1 MPTMISRI
9 EGDLLGAADGAVELR
24 CGAITYVLLVPAADE
39 PRLVPLIGHRVE
51 FHALHYLES
60 HGQGSSF
67 VPRLIG
73 FGSTEERAFF
83 ELLTTVKG
91 LGMRKALR
99 ALRLPYQAVA
109 RAIAAEDLEVLT
121 SLPEIGRRT
130 AQTIVAALGGKVD
143 RFLELKPHES
153 AETAESGQP
162 VIVRDAV
169 AVLVQLGESKP
180 QARLLI
186 EQVLADDPNVSSADD
201 LVSAAYRVKET
212 G

>member
-1 MPTMISRI
+1 
-9 EGDLLGAADGAVELR
+9 
-24 CGAITYVLLVPAADE
+24 
-39 PRLVPLIGHRVE
+39 
-51 FHALHYLES
+51 
-60 HGQGSSF
+60 
-67 VPRLIG
+67 PRLIG

-99 ALRLPYQAVA
+99 ALRLPYRAVA
-109 RAIAAEDLEVLT
+109 RAIATEDLEVLT

-130 AQTIVAALGGKVD
+130 AQTIVAELGGKVD
-143 RFLELKPHES
+143 RFLELKPD
-153 AETAESGQP
+153 ETAESGQP

-186 EQVLADDPNVSSADD
+186 EQALADDPDVSSADD
-201 LVSAAYRVKET
+201 LVAAAYRVKET

>member
-1 MPTMISRI
+1 MPRPS
-9 EGDLLGAADGAVELR
+9 LL
-24 CGAITYVLLVPAADE
+24 
-39 PRLVPLIGHRVE
+39 
-51 FHALHYLES
+51 
-60 HGQGSSF
+60 
-67 VPRLIG
+67 PRLIG

-99 ALRLPYQAVA
+99 ALRLPYRAVA
-109 RAIAAEDLEVLT
+109 RAIATEDLEVLT

-130 AQTIVAALGGKVD
+130 AQTIVAELGGKVD
-143 RFLELKPHES
+143 RFLELKPD
-153 AETAESGQP
+153 ETAESGQP

-186 EQVLADDPNVSSADD
+186 EQALADDPDVSSADD
-201 LVSAAYRVKET
+201 LVAAAYRVKET

>member
-60 HGQGSSF
+60 QGQGTSF

-99 ALRLPYQAVA
+99 ALRLPYRAVA
-109 RAIAAEDLEVLT
+109 RAIATEDLEVLT

-130 AQTIVAALGGKVD
+130 AQTIVAELGGKVD
-143 RFLELKPHES
+143 RFLELKPD
-153 AETAESGQP
+153 ETAESGQP

-186 EQVLADDPNVSSADD
+186 EQALADDPDVSSADD
-201 LVSAAYRVKET
+201 LVAAAYRVKET

>member
-1 MPTMISRI
+1 
-9 EGDLLGAADGAVELR
+9 
-24 CGAITYVLLVPAADE
+24 
-39 PRLVPLIGHRVE
+39 
-51 FHALHYLES
+51 
-60 HGQGSSF
+60 

-99 ALRLPYQAVA
+99 ALRLPYRAVA
-109 RAIAAEDLEVLT
+109 RAIATEDLEVLT

-130 AQTIVAALGGKVD
+130 AQTIVAELGGKVD
-143 RFLELKPHES
+143 RFLELKPD
-153 AETAESGQP
+153 ETAESGQP

-186 EQVLADDPNVSSADD
+186 EQALADDPDVSSADD
-201 LVSAAYRVKET
+201 LVAAAYRVKET

>member
-1 MPTMISRI
+1 M
-9 EGDLLGAADGAVELR
+9 
-24 CGAITYVLLVPAADE
+24 VPAADE

-130 AQTIVAALGGKVD
+130 AQTMVAELGGKVD
-143 RFLELKPHES
+143 RFLELKPDES
-153 AETAESGQP
+153 AETAERDSRSWFAMPWPCSCSWASRSRRPGCSSSRSWP
-162 VIVRDAV
+162 RTPTCRPRTILSRRHIV
-169 AVLVQLGESKP
+169 
-180 QARLLI
+180 
-186 EQVLADDPNVSSADD
+186 
-201 LVSAAYRVKET
+201 
-212 G
+212 

>member
-1 MPTMISRI
+1 MISRI
-9 EGDLLGAADGAVELR
+9 EGELLSAGPGAVELR
-24 CGAITYVLLVPAADE
+24 CGPVTYALLVPAADE
-39 PRLVPLIGHRVE
+39 ARLGALVGQRVE

-60 HGQGSSF
+60 QGQGASF

-73 FGSTEERAFF
+73 FGSVEERSFF
-83 ELLTTVKG
+83 ELMTSVKG

-99 ALRLPYQAVA
+99 ALRVPFQRIA

-130 AQTIVAALGGKVD
+130 AQTMVAELHGKVD
-143 RFLELKPHES
+143 RFLEAKP
-153 AETAESGQP
+153 AEAAPFDEP
-162 VIVRDAV
+162 APPEIVRDAL
-169 AVLVQLGESKP
+169 AVLEQVGESRP

-186 EQVLADDPNVSSADD
+186 EQALAAEPDLASADD
-201 LVSAAYRVKET
+201 LIAAVYRVKET

>member
-9 EGDLLGAADGAVELR
+9 EGDLLGAADGAVEVR

-60 HGQGSSF
+60 QGQGTSF

-99 ALRLPYQAVA
+99 ALRLPYRAVA
-109 RAIAAEDLEVLT
+109 RAIATEDLEVLT

-130 AQTIVAALGGKVD
+130 AQTIVAELGGKVD
-143 RFLELKPHES
+143 RFLELKPD
-153 AETAESGQP
+153 ETAESGQP

-186 EQVLADDPNVSSADD
+186 EQALADDPDVSSADD
-201 LVSAAYRVKET
+201 LVAAAYRVKET